1 VIIKKKNKRGLVT
14 PVSGSPEVDQ
24 GLTKKVLEYESS
36 IECSQATTVSQ
47 GYGKNNQKRINQ
59 LPTVKNYQSRTKNN
73 HTRQSSL
80 RSWHNSVRR
89 EVVVLFLA
97 QRKRVRL

>member
-1 VIIKKKNKRGLVT
+1 VIIKKNKRGLVT

-47 GYGKNNQKRINQ
+47 GCGKNNQKKNQ
-59 LPTVKNYQSRTKNN
+59 SIANSQSLSVKNKEQSHQTV
-73 HTRQSSL
+73 QS
-80 RSWHNSVRR
+80 
-89 EVVVLFLA
+89 EQLA
-97 QRKRVRL
+97 QQR